1 MGWAW
6 GVVLWAKE
14 RHGCVLKAL
23 VSVSLLERVKDG
35 EQVLVVDVPWE
46 LERLAGELEP
56 EEGVEV

>member
-1 MGWAW
+1 M
-6 GVVLWAKE
+6 
-14 RHGCVLKAL
+14 LKAL

>member
-1 MGWAW
+1 M
-6 GVVLWAKE
+6 
-14 RHGCVLKAL
+14 LKAL

-56 EEGVEV
+56 EGGVEV